1 MYLLNAL
8 NCNSPWCG
16 CSLPQ
21 IDLGGAFQSLTAYLF
36 ISQAGSKPVNFVH
49 SSPRELAHHILP
61 TTDLHAKY
69 ISLKQYNVLMQ
80 ERENK
85 KIEALADIPS
95 LNG

>member
-16 CSLPQ
+16 CSLPW

-69 ISLKQYNVLMQ
+69 KSQAVQCFNARK
-80 ERENK
+80 RK
-85 KIEALADIPS
+85 
-95 LNG
+95 